1 VSRTIP
7 KSAIRKARSPQ
18 QKLDDALMRVA
29 TRLQQDPE
37 FSDLKKSEKMRD
49 VLADGLSVP
58 EQHQSSSNMLR
69 FVPKGR
75 DRYLAHVLRAAR
87 DGNVAARRWWLVYSE
102 LSEAQQLRV
111 DLDAIAVAAG
121 TTPKEM
127 MLIVIGAAMDLGHD
141 VAEWTAASMH
151 PEIVSQTAKSAL
163 RISGEY
169 VNTAQKDRE
178 WMLQHNKFIPDQ
190 RGPRVVVNASAQAAA
205 AAQTQPSVPTFAE
218 SVSGA
223 SAAQADAQRLIEA
236 EIVE

>member
-1 VSRTIP
+1 
-7 KSAIRKARSPQ
+7 
-18 QKLDDALMRVA
+18 MRAA
-29 TRLQQDPE
+29 TRLQQDPDVI
-37 FSDLKKSEKMRD
+37 DLKKSERLRNA
-49 VLADGLSVP
+49 LADGESIPSKYQTTANIYRLVP
-58 EQHQSSSNMLR
+58 D
-69 FVPKGR
+69 GR
-75 DRYLAHVLRAAR
+75 NRYVGAILYAAR
-87 DGNVAARRWWLVYSE
+87 NGHPVARRWWLVYSE
-102 LSEAQQLRV
+102 LTEAQQARV
-111 DLDAIAVAAG
+111 DLDAVAVSAG
-121 TTPKEM
+121 TTPEEM
-127 MLIVIGAAMDLGHD
+127 MMLNIATEMKLGHD
-141 VAEWTAASMH
+141 VAEWTASVYH
-151 PEIVSQTAKSAL
+151 QKIVSQTAKSAL